1 MRNLGF
7 VYAICAYFLWGMA
20 PLYWK
25 ALSDV
30 PSMEIVAHRMVWSCV
45 FALMIVLLS
54 RHWSQLTALI
64 RQPRVVA
71 RLVLASILVSVNWA
85 IYIWA
90 VNSGN
95 IVQSAMGY
103 FINPL
108 INVFFGFLFFQE
120 RLNRMQMVAIG
131 CAAAGVMWLIASHGE
146 LPWIALS
153 LAVTFALYGV
163 VKKTIRVPAVH
174 GMAVETTFVFLP
186 ALGYLLYVD
195 SQGSSWFA
203 ESVPITAM
211 LIIGGAFTLAPL
223 LFFAAAAKRISL
235 TALGMTQYLG
245 PSLQLIIGVWIF
257 NEPFASDQQITFAL
271 IWLGLLIY
279 TLDQWQSQRRARVT
293 IPA

>member
-7 VYAICAYFLWGMA
+7 FYAICAYFLWGMA

>member
-211 LIIGGAFTLAPL
+211 LIIGGAFTMAPL